1 MKHLD
6 CMINLFSQKL
16 KKVIQAAITRQQDYE
31 NRDLDRVMVA
41 SRLLQISEF
50 NFFGLAHS
58 CWYGQ
63 EIQEHSLEYIFAE
76 YMFEDKI
83 PHWVRHLAR
92 TILSRHEHGKL
103 DPGEFN
109 VVHPRPSRKLQYY
122 GVGYTIM
129 LAVIMVVFCMLI
141 TGNPSPQ

>member
-63 EIQEHSLEYIFAE
+63 EIKEHSLEYIFAE

-92 TILSRHEHGKL
+92 TILSRDEQGML
-103 DPGEFN
+103 DPAEFN
-109 VVHPRPSRKLQYY
+109 IIHPRPSRKLKYY

-129 LAVIMVVFCMLI
+129 LAVIIVVFCMLI
-141 TGNPSPQ
+141 TGNPSPL